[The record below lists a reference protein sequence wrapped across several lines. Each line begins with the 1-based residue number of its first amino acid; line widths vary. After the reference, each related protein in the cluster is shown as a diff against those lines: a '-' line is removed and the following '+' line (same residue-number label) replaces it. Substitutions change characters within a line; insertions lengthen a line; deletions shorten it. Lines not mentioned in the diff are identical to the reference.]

1 MPLCYSGVVS
11 GPPIPDPMSLA
22 LDALLAEAAAK
33 AGRSRHDDE
42 SFREPLGRLLDSLDR
57 EAGLS
62 ASGRATQHAR
72 IVESLVM
79 RHVLEQ
85 HEARHPEIGR
95 EEIAAPLVIVGLART
110 GTTMLHRLLSS
121 DPGLYAARWWEVR
134 FPAPFPGH
142 DWGGPDP
149 RIAEACAQVSWI
161 LAEQPVLAAIHPWD
175 AEGPDEEIMLM
186 EHSFLSH
193 VPESGANL
201 PSYRAWLDAQDLRPA
216 YTMLRR
222 LLRFLQWQRRR
233 RGELASLWV
242 LKTPMHLG
250 HLDLLFETFPGA
262 RVIQTHRDP
271 LETIPSVA
279 SMYLALWGLG
289 TEQPDPLEVGRQCL
303 ERYAGALRRCLAV
316 RDTTPAERF
325 VDVDYRAV
333 AHDPVAEVRRIYDAV
348 GRPLTRAAEG
358 AMRAWV
364 AKNPREHRPPHE
376 YTMETFG
383 YTRETIEREFAAYR
397 ARFITGGS
405 R

>member
-1 MPLCYSGVVS
+1 MLPAGMAATVFD
-11 GPPIPDPMSLA
+11 PISLE

-33 AGRSRHDDE
+33 AGRRRHDDE
-42 SFREPLGRLLDSLDR
+42 SFREPLARLLASLDR
-57 EAGLS
+57 EANLS
-62 ASGRATQHAR
+62 PTGRATQHAR

-85 HEARHPEIGR
+85 HEAAHPEIRR
-95 EEIAAPLVIVGLART
+95 EEIAAPLVILGLART

-134 FPAPFPGH
+134 FPAPFPAY
-142 DWGGPDP
+142 DWRSPDP
-149 RIAEACAQVSWI
+149 RIVEARAQVSWI

-201 PSYRAWLDAQDLRPA
+201 PSYRAWLDEQDLRPSYA
-216 YTMLRR
+216 LLRR
-222 LLRFLQWQRRR
+222 LLQFLQWQKRR
-233 RGELASLWV
+233 RGETAERWV

-250 HLDLLFETFPGA
+250 YLDLLFEAFPGA
-262 RVIQTHRDP
+262 LVIQTHRDP

-279 SMYLALWGLG
+279 SMYLALWGLAS
-289 TEQPDPLEVGRQCL
+289 EKPDPLEVGRQCL
-303 ERYAGALRRCLAV
+303 ERYAGALRRCLTL
-316 RDTTPAERF
+316 RDRLPAERF

-333 AHDPVAEVRRIYDAV
+333 ARDPVAEVRRIYGAA
-348 GRPLTRAAEG
+348 GRALTPEAEA

-383 YTRETIEREFAAYR
+383 YTREGIEREFASYR

>member
-1 MPLCYSGVVS
+1 MLPAVMPDTAE
-11 GPPIPDPMSLA
+11 GPTSLA

-33 AGRSRHDDE
+33 GGRSGFGDD
-42 SFREPLGRLLDSLDR
+42 SFREPLARLLDSLDR

-62 ASGRATQHAR
+62 ATGRATQHAR

-134 FPAPFPGH
+134 FPAPHPGW
-142 DWGGPDP
+142 DSCGPDP
-149 RIAEACAQVSWI
+149 RIAEAHAQVRWI

-216 YTMLRR
+216 YAMLRR
-222 LLRFLQWQRRR
+222 LLQFLQWQKRR
-233 RGELASLWV
+233 RGEVAERWV

-250 HLDLLFETFPGA
+250 SLDVLFETFPGA

-279 SMYLALWGLG
+279 SMYLALWGLA
-289 TEQPDPLEVGRQCL
+289 TEKPDPLEVGRQCL

-316 RDTTPAERF
+316 RETLPADRF

-333 AHDPVAEVRRIYDAV
+333 ARDPVTEVRRIYTAV
-348 GRPLTRAAEG
+348 GRTLTPEAEA

-383 YTRETIEREFAAYR
+383 YTREAIEREFAAYR

>member
-1 MPLCYSGVVS
+1 VPEPASF
-11 GPPIPDPMSLA
+11 DPTSLA
-22 LDALLAEAAAK
+22 PGAIVAEANAK
-33 AGRSRHDDE
+33 AGRARFEDE
-42 SFREPLGRLLDSLDR
+42 SFREPLARLLDSLDR

-62 ASGRATQHAR
+62 AVGRATQHAR

-85 HEARHPEIGR
+85 HEAQHPEIRR

-110 GTTMLHRLLSS
+110 GTTMLHRLLSA

-134 FPAPFPGH
+134 FPAPFPHSSGRA
-142 DWGGPDP
+142 PDP
-149 RIAEACAQVSWI
+149 RIAEAHAQVAWI
-161 LAEQPVLAAIHPWD
+161 LANQPVLAAIHPWD

-193 VPESGANL
+193 VPESGANV
-201 PSYRAWLDAQDLRPA
+201 PAYRAWLDRQDLRPGYA
-216 YTMLRR
+216 FLRR
-222 LLRFLQWQRRR
+222 LLQFLQWQKRR
-233 RGELASLWV
+233 RGETAERWV

-250 HLDLLFETFPGA
+250 YLDVLFDTFPGA
-262 RVIQTHRDP
+262 HVIQTHRDP

-289 TEQPDPLEVGRQCL
+289 AEHPDPLEVGRQCL
-303 ERYAGALRRCLAV
+303 DRYAGALRRCLAV
-316 RDTTPAERF
+316 RERLPAERF
-325 VDVDYRAV
+325 VDVSYREV
-333 AHDPVAEVRRIYDAV
+333 ARDPLGAVRRIYAAA
-348 GRPLTRAAEG
+348 GRKLGPEAEASMKG
-358 AMRAWV
+358 WV

-383 YTRETIEREFAAYR
+383 YTREAIEREFAAYR
-397 ARFITGGS
+397 ARFIQTGET

>member
-1 MPLCYSGVVS
+1 VPEPGTF
-11 GPPIPDPMSLA
+11 DPMSLE

-33 AGRSRHDDE
+33 AGRSRYDDE
-42 SFREPLGRLLDSLDR
+42 SFREPLARLLDSLDR

-85 HEARHPEIGR
+85 HEAHHPEIR
-95 EEIAAPLVIVGLART
+95 SEEIAAPLVIVGLART

-121 DPGLYAARWWEVR
+121 DPGLYSARWWEVR

-142 DWGGPDP
+142 DWRGSDP
-149 RIAEACAQVSWI
+149 RIAEARAQVQWI

-193 VPESGANL
+193 VPESSANL
-201 PSYRAWLDAQDLRPA
+201 PSYRAWLAVQDLRPA
-216 YTMLRR
+216 YAFLRR
-222 LLRFLQWQRRR
+222 LLQFLQWQKRR
-233 RGELASLWV
+233 RGETAERWV

-289 TEQPDPLEVGRQCL
+289 AEKPDPLELGRQCL

-316 RDTTPAERF
+316 RDKMPADRF

-333 AHDPVAEVRRIYDAV
+333 ARDPLAEVRRIYAAV
-348 GRPLTRAAEG
+348 GRTLTPEAEA

-364 AKNPREHRPPHE
+364 ARNPREHRPPHE
-376 YTMETFG
+376 YAMEAFG
-383 YTRETIEREFAAYR
+383 YTRERIEREFAAYR
-397 ARFITGGS
+397 ARFITGAG

>member
-1 MPLCYSGVVS
+1 VPEPETFDL
-11 GPPIPDPMSLA
+11 MSLA
-22 LDALLAEAAAK
+22 PDAILAEAAEK
-33 AGRSRHDDE
+33 SGRSRYDDE
-42 SFREPLGRLLDSLDR
+42 SFREPLARLLDSLES

-62 ASGRATQHAR
+62 ATGRATQHAR

-85 HEARHPEIGR
+85 HEARHPEIRR

-121 DPGLYAARWWEVR
+121 DPGLYSARWWEVR
-134 FPAPFPGH
+134 FPAPFPEY
-142 DWGGPDP
+142 DWRGPDP
-149 RIAEACAQVSWI
+149 RIAEARAQVSWI

-175 AEGPDEEIMLM
+175 AEGPDEEVMLL
-186 EHSFLSH
+186 EHSFLSY

-216 YTMLRR
+216 YVFLRR
-222 LLRFLQWQRRR
+222 LLQFLQWQKRR
-233 RGELASLWV
+233 RGETAERWV

-250 HLDLLFETFPGA
+250 YLDVLFETFPGA

-271 LETIPSVA
+271 VETIPSLA
-279 SMYLALWGLG
+279 SFFLALWGLA
-289 TEQPDPLEVGRQCL
+289 TEKPDPLEVGRQCL
-303 ERYAGALRRCLAV
+303 ERFAGALRRCLAV
-316 RDTTPAERF
+316 RDTQPAERF

-333 AHDPVAEVRRIYDAV
+333 ARDPVTEVRRIYAAV
-348 GRPLTRAAEG
+348 GRVLTAEAEA
-358 AMRAWV
+358 AMRAWA

-383 YTRETIEREFAAYR
+383 YTREVIEREFAAYR
-397 ARFITGGS
+397 ARFISPRET